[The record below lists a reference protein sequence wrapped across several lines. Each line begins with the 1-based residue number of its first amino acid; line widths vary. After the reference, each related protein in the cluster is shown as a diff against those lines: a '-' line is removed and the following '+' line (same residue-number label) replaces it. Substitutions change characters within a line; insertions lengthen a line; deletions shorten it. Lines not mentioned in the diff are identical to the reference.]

1 MPEGLLFHIDVF
13 ASFRQNLW
21 LQGWLL
27 PAKPV
32 RSLEFVLPGTNGF
45 RLPVRSYGQ
54 TPSPDVQQIL
64 DRPDAHTVRFDELFE
79 VILSSDQLISAGLE
93 VSYHDGDRGW
103 IDQLGAARGESEGLI
118 DLRFMDMLRERK
130 CGTIL
135 EVGARARSGVVRRDW
150 APAGWRYVGVDIVK
164 DTNVDVIGD
173 AHELSALFPP
183 DEFDAVM
190 SFSVLEHLLMPW
202 KFVIELNRI
211 LKLGAVGIFTAPQC
225 WPLHE
230 QPWDFWRFSGKAW
243 DALLNRATGF
253 AIIEAVMG
261 EPAFVVAQKCHP
273 ATNFGSLQAGYL
285 ASAVIFQKIG
295 PTSLEWPVRLTDI
308 ITTSYPA

>member
-1 MPEGLLFHIDVF
+1 MPEGLLFHIDVY
-13 ASFRQNLW
+13 ASFRQKLW

-32 RSLEFVLPGTNGF
+32 QNLAFVLPGTNGF
-45 RLPVRSYGQ
+45 RLPVLSYGQ
-54 TPSPDVQQIL
+54 IPSPDVQQCL
-64 DRPDAHTVRFDELFE
+64 NRPDAHAVRFDELFE
-79 VILSSDQLISAGLE
+79 VNLSSDQLSLAGLE
-93 VSYHDGDRGW
+93 VSYLGGDRDW
-103 IDQLGAARGESEGLI
+103 IDLLGAPRGESEALI
-118 DLRFMDMLRERK
+118 GLRFIDMLRERK
-130 CGTIL
+130 CGTLL

-164 DTNVDVIGD
+164 DPNVDVIGD
-173 AHELSALFPP
+173 AHELSAFFPP

-211 LKLGAVGIFTAPQC
+211 LRLGAVGIFTAPQC

-230 QPWDFWRFSGKAW
+230 HPWDFWRFSSKAW

-261 EPAFVVAQKCHP
+261 EPAFVVAQKCHA
-273 ATNFGSLQAGYL
+273 ATNFGSSQPGYL
-285 ASAVIFQKIG
+285 ASAVIFKKIG
-295 PTSLEWPVRLTDI
+295 PTTLEWPVKLADI
-308 ITTSYPA
+308 VDTSYPA